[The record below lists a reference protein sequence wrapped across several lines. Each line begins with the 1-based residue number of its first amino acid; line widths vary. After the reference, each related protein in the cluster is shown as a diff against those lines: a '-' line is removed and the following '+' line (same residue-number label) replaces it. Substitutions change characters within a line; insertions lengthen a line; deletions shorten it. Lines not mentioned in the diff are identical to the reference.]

1 MLKVQLFVQ
10 GERVDMFQDETI
22 KITKSLKNIK
32 DVAKIFTAFTQTFTL
47 PASKKNNKLFKHYYN
62 FNIEDG
68 YDARERVN
76 AEIQVNNITFEKGK
90 LQLNG
95 VQLSE
100 RKPANY
106 KVTFYGATVELKDLI
121 GEDKLSSLP
130 LDSYSKLYGPGAVLG
145 GLSQNF
151 IDGGGTPK
159 PVITPLITHTKRLYY
174 SSTAA
179 DSFDQS
185 GNLKP
190 TNDPDNAGNYK
201 QGLPWTQLKY
211 AINVNVLIQAIETK
225 YSTPAYPVNLR
236 FSNDFFNNPLIP
248 KMNNL
253 YMWLHRKSGHVE
265 NLSGNEETIT
275 PVDDFDS
282 IVTTPIIGADNNP
295 DNGFFSDGQLFFI
308 TSPGSGGFPINF
320 SFTQFKIEVNV
331 PPSETDTYRVRMF
344 ANLDDTPVFVSSQV
358 TGDQTFTWNPSS
370 PSTNPSDIDDFLY
383 LGSVLTFDIVAA
395 NVINVSEF
403 KVTCSYYGGK
413 VIGNSGGTQ
422 FFNFASSVSAG
433 PFSTASVFRFNIT
446 QQIPELKTIDLLSGL
461 FKMFNLVAFVDTE
474 NSSDTTKNIIVKPLD
489 DYYANPARYEIDEYI
504 DITKEVV
511 NVALPYKKVLFKY
524 KDSKS
529 FLAERYRQLANKG
542 WGELSYTEATLKEIG
557 GQLYK
562 VEVPFGHFQFERLTD
577 PANGTLKD
585 IQWGWSVN
593 ESRNSYKGAPLLFYP
608 IFQNIGAYNVGSV
621 VDSENPD
628 QITTVTQRSYAN
640 IPSNSLRISA
650 SQGGETL
657 HFGHEINEYTQ
668 DTSFTGSLFNEE
680 YTKYIKDIFN
690 RRRRIIKI
698 KAYLPLKILL
708 NYSLSDK
715 FIYKQEEYNINSIS
729 TNLTTGESDIELIN
743 CLTYE
748 SYD

>member
-1 MLKVQLFVQ
+1 MLKVQLFIQ
-10 GERVDMFQDETI
+10 GEQVDMFKDETI

-62 FNIEDG
+62 FNIVDG
-68 YDARERVN
+68 YDGRQRVN
-76 AEIQVNNITFEKGK
+76 ASIELNNVTFEKGK

-95 VQLSE
+95 VELAN
-100 RKPANY
+100 RKPTHY
-106 KVTFYGATVELKDLI
+106 KVTFFGATVELKDLI

-130 LDSYSKLYGPGAVLG
+130 LDSFSKLYGPGAVLG

-151 IDGGGTPK
+151 IDSGGTPK
-159 PVITPLITHTKRLYY
+159 AVITPLITHTKRLYY
-174 SSTAA
+174 SSNAV

-190 TNDPDNAGNYK
+190 TNDPNNAGNYK

-211 AINVNVLIQAIETK
+211 AINVNKLIEAIENK
-225 YSTPAYPVNLR
+225 YSTPGYPVNLR
-236 FSNDFFNNPLIP
+236 FSSDFFNNMTIP
-248 KMNNL
+248 KMNHL

-275 PVDDFDS
+275 PLQNFDAL
-282 IVTTPIIGADNNP
+282 VTLPVVAQGQD
-295 DNGFFSDGQLFFI
+295 DNGYYNDGTVFFL
-308 TSPGSGGFPINF
+308 TYPGASEFPINHT
-320 SFTQFKIEVNV
+320 FTGFEIEVLVGNA
-331 PPSETDTYRVRMF
+331 ETDNYRVRVF
-344 ANLDDTPVFVSSQV
+344 SQLADTPTFVSELGS
-358 TGDQTFTWNPSS
+358 GSRTFSWTVGGTN
-370 PSTNPSDIDDFLY
+370 NPSDIGDILY
-383 LGSVLTFDIVAA
+383 YGNVLTFDIVAA
-395 NVINVSEF
+395 NPIQVISFDV
-403 KVTCSYYGGK
+403 KVQYTGGK
-413 VIGNSGGTQ
+413 FIGGQGGVQ
-422 FFNFASSVSAG
+422 FFNFVTSQTQFN
-433 PFSTASVFRFNIT
+433 FSTASVFRFNIT
-446 QQIPELKTIDLLSGL
+446 QQIPELKIIDLLSGL
-461 FKMFNLVAFVDTE
+461 FKMFNLVAFVDQET
-474 NSSDTTKNIIVKPLD
+474 STDTTKNIVVKPLD
-489 DYYANPARYEIDEYI
+489 DYYANPTKYYI
-504 DITKEVV
+504 DDYVDTNKEVV
-511 NVALPYKKVLFKY
+511 NVALPYKKILFKY

-542 WGELSYTEATLKEIG
+542 WGELSYTEATLQEIG

-577 PANGTLKD
+577 PANGTLKN

-593 ESRNSYKGAPLLFYP
+593 ESQNSYKGAPLLFYP

-621 VDSENPD
+621 VANDNIDE
-628 QITTVTQRSYAN
+628 ITQVTQRSFAN

-650 SQGGETL
+650 TQGEETL

-668 DTSFTGSLFNEE
+668 DTSFTGSLFKEE

-715 FIYKQEEYNINSIS
+715 FCYKEEEYNINSIS

-743 CLTYE
+743 CLDE
-748 SYD
+748 SYL